1 MEEDLKK
8 ELEELRA
15 YKEKTTPFLRAVLAE
30 KIGFIPFICG
40 MAGEK
45 DQNNMQDTVFICP
58 AYGSDVV
65 YVYRKESVSAP
76 GW

>member
-1 MEEDLKK
+1 MEPELIK
-8 ELEELRA
+8 ELEELRL
-15 YKEKTTPFLRAVLAE
+15 YKEKSQPFIRAILAE
-30 KIGFIPFICG
+30 QVGFIPFICG

-45 DQNNMQDTVFICP
+45 DENNMQETVFICP
-58 AYGSDVV
+58 AYGSDVI